1 MRQALKLGAAAAA
14 LTSMLAGPPLAV
26 AQAVNA
32 PAAASYGPTAQS
44 MRVDL
49 NGGGSQSQSLSLG
62 KGKSAI
68 IDLPADA
75 RDVLVTNPKVA
86 DAVLRTPRRIYILGV
101 DSGQTDAVFF

>member
-1 MRQALKLGAAAAA
+1 
-14 LTSMLAGPPLAV
+14 
-26 AQAVNA
+26 
-32 PAAASYGPTAQS
+32 

-49 NGGGSQSQSLSLG
+49 NGAGAGSQSLSLAR
-62 KGKSAI
+62 GKSAI

-101 DSGQTDAVFF
+101 ESGQTDAVFFDGIGRRILTLDIRVDQDGRAVAETIARVLPTSRVRVESVNNC